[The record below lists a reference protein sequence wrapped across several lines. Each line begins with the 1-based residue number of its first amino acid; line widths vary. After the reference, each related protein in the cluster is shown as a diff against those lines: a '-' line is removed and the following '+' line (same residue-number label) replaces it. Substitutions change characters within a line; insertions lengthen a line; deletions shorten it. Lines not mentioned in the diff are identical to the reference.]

1 MPFAYGTE
9 KLIYS
14 STEVRDIGAD
24 GYPIDVVIV
33 EGILV
38 LYIDDVRSMY
48 DMKVFVDTDADT
60 RLARRGALIARWHF
74 VAPRYEHLQCAA
86 ICKNA
91 IAHWAL
97 F

>member
-1 MPFAYGTE
+1 M
-9 KLIYS
+9 
-14 STEVRDIGAD
+14 RDIGVD

-38 LYIDDVRSMY
+38 LYIDNVRSMY

-60 RLARRGALIARWHF
+60 RLARRGALIARWRI
-74 VAPRYEHLQCAA
+74 VARDELLQCAA
-86 ICKNA
+86 ICKSV
-91 IAHWAL
+91 IAHSTP